1 MIIKTKFLGEVEIK
15 EEDIIVFPDGILGFE
30 ESRKFILLDIPE
42 NEFFK
47 ILQDVEREY
56 VSFIVTDPFKFKED
70 YDMEVPDSELL
81 KINIRKKE
89 QIAML
94 NIVTLSDVF
103 EKSTMNL
110 LAPVILNTEN
120 RIGKQYVLNNV
131 SYSTKHLLFVK
142 AEDNTN
148 ADS

>member
-15 EEDIIVFPDGILGFE
+15 EEDSIIFPDGILGFE

-42 NEFFK
+42 NDFFK
-47 ILQDVEREY
+47 IFQDVEREY
-56 VSFIVTDPFKFKED
+56 VSFIVTDPFEFKTD

-110 LAPVILNTEN
+110 LAPIILNTEN
-120 RIGKQYVLNNV
+120 RIGKQYVLSNV
-131 SYSTKHLLFVK
+131 SYSTKHPLFVK
-142 AEDNTN
+142 AEENTN